1 VRDIETGGS
10 ATAERQLDRELVE
23 VEAAIELVRS
33 GLAPSVTIAGMRHGE
48 AILEARHEAAAR
60 VGIAVDAVWGPA
72 DGDCDIV
79 VRRIEARPEAGT
91 DA

>member
-1 VRDIETGGS
+1 MGGPM
-10 ATAERQLDRELVE
+10 TAERQLDRELAE

-33 GLAPSVTIAGMRHGE
+33 GLAPSVTIAGMQHGE
-48 AILEARHEAAAR
+48 AILEARRAAAER
-60 VGIAVDAVWGPA
+60 AGIAIEGVWGPA

-79 VRRIEARPEAGT
+79 VRRLGIRPEEPI